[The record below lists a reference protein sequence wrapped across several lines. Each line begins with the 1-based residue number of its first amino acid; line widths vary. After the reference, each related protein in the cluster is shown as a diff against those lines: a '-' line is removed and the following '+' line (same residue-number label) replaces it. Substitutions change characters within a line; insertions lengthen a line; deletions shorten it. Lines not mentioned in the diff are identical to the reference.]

1 MLTPVYCTNCGNKV
15 TIAGATTCPYCEK
28 TLPVS
33 ATAGKSLRSC
43 IITIFVLIMGAGLA
57 VALYFA
63 FPDFWSNLL
72 APQTKKEEPKPAKV
86 QRTAETDKAALN
98 SLYNRYL
105 QVLENPEPEKFREF
119 VQNGRLS
126 ELSDGGSKSLIYD
139 QLVPDISMNGM
150 GVDRVIVEGDRGI
163 VVTRAQSAGQIT
175 DNQGNPVGTIG
186 IAKCIYEDDGW
197 KIFSQSWHINSPTD
211 PVEDSMSWLTPK
223 TNNAAAAELLS
234 HGVEFSDETC
244 LDAISRK
251 RSEVVNLCLKAGF
264 GPNTPWMRQATAFD
278 SAVSKIANGDD
289 RDLETIKL
297 MLAAGANV
305 DSKTGG
311 ALTPL
316 MQASIYC
323 KPKFAEVFINAGADV
338 NFKNDQGLT
347 PLVLAQNCPEVK
359 ELLEKQG
366 AK

>member
-1 MLTPVYCTNCGNKV
+1 T
-15 TIAGATTCPYCEK
+15 GATTCPYCEK
-28 TLPVS
+28 PLPVS
-33 ATAGKSLRSC
+33 APAGKSLRSC
-43 IITIFVLIMGAGLA
+43 FITIFGLIMGMGLA

-63 FPDFWSNLL
+63 FPDFWRNLL
-72 APQTKKEEPKPAKV
+72 TPQAKKEEPKKV
-86 QRTAETDKAALN
+86 QRTAETDNEALN

-119 VQNGRLS
+119 VQKGRLN
-126 ELSDGGSKSLIYD
+126 ELSDGGTSSLIYD

-163 VVTRAQSAGQIT
+163 VVTQAQSAGQVT

-186 IAKCIYEDDGW
+186 IAKCIYEHDGW
-197 KIFSQSWHINSPTD
+197 KIFSQTWHINSPTN

-234 HGVEFSDETC
+234 LGVEYGDESC

-251 RSEVVNLCLKAGF
+251 RSEVVKVCLKAGF
-264 GPNTPWMRQATAFD
+264 GPNTPWMEQATAFD
-278 SAVSKIANGDD
+278 SAVSKIANGDEE
-289 RDLETIKL
+289 DLEIIKA

-305 DSKTGG
+305 DSKTSG

-316 MQASIYC
+316 MQASMHC
-323 KPKFAEVFINAGADV
+323 KLKFAEVFINAGANV

-359 ELLEKQG
+359 ELLEKHG

>member
-1 MLTPVYCTNCGNKV
+1 M
-15 TIAGATTCPYCEK
+15 
-28 TLPVS
+28 
-33 ATAGKSLRSC
+33 
-43 IITIFVLIMGAGLA
+43 
-57 VALYFA
+57 
-63 FPDFWSNLL
+63 
-72 APQTKKEEPKPAKV
+72 

-105 QVLENPEPEKFREF
+105 QVLEDPDPEKFREF
-119 VQNGRLS
+119 VQKGRLN
-126 ELSDGGSKSLIYD
+126 ELSGGGTSSLIYD
-139 QLVPDISMNGM
+139 QLVPDIAMNGM

-163 VVTRAQSAGQIT
+163 VVTQAQSAGQVT
-175 DNQGNPVGTIG
+175 DSQGNPVGTIG
-186 IAKCIYEDDGW
+186 IAKCIYEADGW
-197 KIFSQSWHINSPTD
+197 KIFSQTWHINSPTN

-223 TNNAAAAELLS
+223 ANSTAAAALLS
-234 HGVEFSDETC
+234 LGVEFSDESC
-244 LDAISRK
+244 LDAISRS
-251 RSEVVNLCLKAGF
+251 RTEVVKLCLQAGF
-264 GPNTPWMRQATAFD
+264 RADTPWMGQATAFD
-278 SAVSKIANGDD
+278 NAVSKIANGNEKDF
-289 RDLETIKL
+289 EIVIA

-323 KPKFAEVFINAGADV
+323 KPKFAEVFINAGANV

-359 ELLEKQG
+359 ELLEKYE

>member
-1 MLTPVYCTNCGNKV
+1 MLIPVYCTNCKNKV
-15 TIAGATTCPYCEK
+15 TITGATTCPYCEK
-28 TLPVS
+28 PLPVS
-33 ATAGKSLRSC
+33 PPAGKSLRSC
-43 IITIFVLIMGAGLA
+43 IITIFGLILGAGLA

-63 FPDFWSNLL
+63 FPDFWSNFLT
-72 APQTKKEEPKPAKV
+72 PQTKKEEPKPAKV

-105 QVLENPEPEKFREF
+105 QVLENPQPEKFREF
-119 VQNGRLS
+119 VQKGRLS
-126 ELSDGGSKSLIYD
+126 ELSDGGTSSLIYD

-150 GVDRVIVEGDRGI
+150 GVDHAIVEGDRGI
-163 VVTRAQSAGQIT
+163 VVTQAQSAGQVT

-186 IAKCIYEDDGW
+186 IAKCIYEDGGW
-197 KIFSQSWHINSPTD
+197 KIFSQMWHINPPTN

-223 TNNAAAAELLS
+223 TSNAAAAELLS
-234 HGVEFSDETC
+234 LGVEYGDESC
-244 LDAISRK
+244 LDAISRS
-251 RSEVVNLCLKAGF
+251 RSDIVKLCLEAGF
-264 GPNTPWMRQATAFD
+264 RPNTPWMGQATAFD

-289 RDLETIKL
+289 RDRATIKL

-323 KPKFAEVFINAGADV
+323 KPKFAEVFINARANV

-359 ELLEKQG
+359 DLLKKHG
-366 AK
+366 AQ